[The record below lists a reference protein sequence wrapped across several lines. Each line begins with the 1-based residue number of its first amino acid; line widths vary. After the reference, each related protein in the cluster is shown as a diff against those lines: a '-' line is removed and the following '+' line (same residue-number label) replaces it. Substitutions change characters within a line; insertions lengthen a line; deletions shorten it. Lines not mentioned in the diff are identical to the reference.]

1 MLSEKFAE
9 AVNLFQSLDGV
20 EKAAFSFW
28 GLCVA
33 LFYGTVIYIIFSFL
47 KVAISKLKRV
57 KV

>member
-9 AVNLFQSLDGV
+9 ALNLFQSLDGV

-33 LFYGTVIYIIFSFL
+33 LFYGTVIYIIFTFL
-47 KVAISKLKRV
+47 KAAVLKLRKVRV
-57 KV
+57 

>member
-57 KV
+57 RV

>member
-1 MLSEKFAE
+1 MLSEKFTE
-9 AVNLFQSLDGV
+9 VVNLFQSLDGM

-47 KVAISKLKRV
+47 KAAILKLKGV